1 MLPPDLKTVI
11 NSPRFGVR
19 FINIDK
25 NFLTDRWPSS
35 FTNICFYCCY
45 SFPLKEVNRLG
56 TIQESREAVHRVILI
71 SNSVLTKAY
80 IKFRRSR
87 LRFETFYKITQ
98 KHFNVDQ
105 FYQRIKKNDKTFSN
119 TKILRFNGSKSK
131 FSNQVCVIFKDD
143 QRSFHASVKTMGPY
157 SSTHAR
163 ISILPPNSNRSKHFL
178 YFGI

>member
-1 MLPPDLKTVI
+1 MKI
-11 NSPRFGVR
+11 
-19 FINIDK
+19 
-25 NFLTDRWPSS
+25 FLTDQWPSS
-35 FTNICFYCCY
+35 FTNICFCCCY

-163 ISILPPNSNRSKHFL
+163 ISILPPNSNRSKNFL

>member
-19 FINIDK
+19 FININE
-25 NFLTDRWPSS
+25 NFSHRPMA
-35 FTNICFYCCY
+35 FKFYQY
-45 SFPLKEVNRLG
+45 LFLLLLFISIKVNRLG
-56 TIQESREAVHRVILI
+56 TIQESREAVCRVILI

-131 FSNQVCVIFKDD
+131 FSNQVCAIFKDD

-163 ISILPPNSNRSKHFL
+163 ISILPPNSNRSKNFL